1 MKTEELIA
9 DAQRMVKELR
19 GRING
24 GGMGLDEAE
33 GQILEMVN
41 WIGDTMVQEVVA
53 GLAEPTSAN
62 QITIGGEVAVFERV
76 RNLRFIN
83 RFGEEVVRPRRCYRY
98 RDRAGGV
105 APLDAKLGI
114 DGCFGFSPLMTYL
127 ICMLGADESYGGA
140 ADKLAAT
147 LGFKV
152 SSTAVQRTTEK
163 TGERI
168 PDDPEEVIG
177 EQRQQEPCSLMV
189 VEVDGTTSPQIKE
202 LEGITGRASLRAG
215 TCYKECNLV
224 VIEKRSGEKVVDRWT
239 GARYGPRREFVEY
252 AEQAGLRMGYLQ
264 APESVFLADGARHNW
279 DMQETHFPGSV
290 PILDYYHAT
299 EHLADYCDLLPA
311 ALRAGRHRRWRTLMW
326 NGEVLQMIVELKQ
339 SLAQV
344 TDTDAAWK
352 QINYF
357 TNNQHRMDYRRY
369 RDAGWPIGSGLVEG
383 QCKFLVARRFKG
395 NGMRWR
401 PHDNR
406 CVLSTRLALLNG
418 DLKRYFSPSADCE
431 IAAA

>member
-9 DAQRMVKELR
+9 TAERLVKGLQ
-19 GRING
+19 GRINSG
-24 GGMGLDEAE
+24 RMGLDEAE

-41 WIGDTMVQEVVA
+41 WIGDAMVQEVVA
-53 GLAEPTSAN
+53 GLTEPTTAN

-76 RNLRFIN
+76 RNLRFLN

-98 RDRAGGV
+98 RNRAGGV
-105 APLDAKLGI
+105 APLDVKLGI
-114 DGCFGFSPLMTYL
+114 DGCFGFSPLMTFL
-127 ICMLGADESYGGA
+127 ICMLGADESYVRGA
-140 ADKLAAT
+140 EKLAAT

-168 PDDPEEVIG
+168 SDDPVEVID
-177 EQRQQEPCSLMV
+177 EQRQEQPCSLMV
-189 VEVDGTTSPQIKE
+189 VEVDGTTSPQITD
-202 LEGITGRASLRAG
+202 LEGRDSLRAS

-224 VIEKRSGEKVVDRWT
+224 VIEKRSGAKVVDRWT

-252 AEQAGLRMGYLQ
+252 AQQAGLRMGFLQ

-279 DMQETHFPGSV
+279 DMQEMNFPGSV
-290 PILDYYHAT
+290 PILDYYHAA

-311 ALRAGRHRRWRTLMW
+311 TLRAGRHRRWRTLMW
-326 NGEVLQMIVELKQ
+326 NGEVLQLIVEMKQ
-339 SLAQV
+339 SLTKV

-357 TNNQHRMDYRRY
+357 TNNQDRMDYGRY
-369 RDAGWPIGSGLVEG
+369 RAAGWPIGSGLVEG
-383 QCKFLVARRFKG
+383 RCKFLVARRFKG
-395 NGMRWR
+395 NDMRWR

-406 CVLSTRLALLNG
+406 CVLRTRLALLNG
-418 DLKRYFSPSADCE
+418 DLKRYFSPPADCE
-431 IAAA
+431 IRAA